1 MHNLEDA
8 SLMHGSRWAG
18 TKQSRHFL
26 LLLSTDVREK
36 EMLESRQESVS
47 DELE

>member
-26 LLLSTDVREK
+26 LLLFTDVREK
-36 EMLESRQESVS
+36 EMLS